1 MITEV
6 GLYEKHKVFF
16 WERDSGKKIECE
28 KGWFGLID
36 KMCSKLELL
45 HGDKKPRFDSIKQ
58 KSGVMVIKFVKSGD
72 DAFDVRMGI
81 VAFDYSQQS
90 SVICE
95 VCGGVGTM
103 ARSESGSRKTLCDKH
118 IREIDHER

>member
-6 GLYEKHKVFF
+6 GLYEKHKIFF

-28 KGWFGLID
+28 KGWFGLIGE
-36 KMCSKLELL
+36 MCSKLELL
-45 HGDKKPRFDSIKQ
+45 DSKRKPRFDSIKQ
-58 KSGVMVIKFVKSGD
+58 KSGAMVIKFVKTDD
-72 DAFDVRMGI
+72 DAFNVRMGI

-95 VCGGVGTM
+95 MCGERGAM

-118 IREIDHER
+118 VKEMNNER